1 MIAGTLADTIVALA
15 TPPGGGAL
23 AVVRVSGPGAI
34 AAVGCVFRGHRRLED
49 VAGFEG
55 AHGWIEGREGPVDEV
70 VAWVYRAPRSYTGE
84 NMVEI
89 SCHGG
94 TVSAGRVMETLWAGG
109 ARPAEPGEFT
119 RRAFVNGRI
128 DLAQAEAVAD
138 LIAARGRR
146 AHDQALA
153 NLRGGL
159 SRRVRELAADVR
171 GALARIEAHLDFG
184 DDVPEAPDAKEL
196 AHDLDRAQRELSR
209 LADGYARSRGVREG
223 LVVAITGRP
232 NVGKSSLLNA
242 LAGFDRAIVHEA
254 PGTTR
259 DVVDAMVEW
268 AGVPVRLVDT
278 AGHRGGAGE
287 VEQAGMARSRM
298 EASRADLVLWVVE
311 ATEPPGPEDL
321 AAVAGLDGARVHLIL
336 NKTDLGPIHPAWSE
350 ASAARVRHGTSA
362 LTGEGVGELARA
374 LEAELRG
381 DVVTAPEEE
390 PAWVANERHAHE
402 LNRAAQALERAR
414 RILERGEPV
423 ELAAAD
429 LHRSLESLASITGER
444 AGEDL
449 LNEIFRRFCIGK

>member
-1 MIAGTLADTIVALA
+1 MSAGTSADTIVALA

-23 AVVRVSGPGAI
+23 AVVRVSGPGSI
-34 AAVGCVFRGHRRLED
+34 AAAGRVFRGHRSLED

-70 VAWVYRAPRSYTGE
+70 VAWVYHAPRSYTGE

-94 TVSAGRVMETLWAGG
+94 TVSAGRVIESLWAQG

-119 RRAFVNGRI
+119 RRAFLNGRM

-159 SRRVRELAADVR
+159 SRRVRELAADIR
-171 GALARIEAHLDFG
+171 GTLARIEAHLDFG
-184 DDVPEAPDAKEL
+184 DDVPEAPDAEEL
-196 AHDLDRAQRELSR
+196 ARDLDRTQRELNR
-209 LADGYARSRGVREG
+209 LADSYARSRGARDG

-259 DVVDAMVEW
+259 DVVDAVVEW
-268 AGVPVRLVDT
+268 AGVPVRIVDT
-278 AGHRGGAGE
+278 AGHRGDAGE
-287 VEQAGMARSRM
+287 VERAGMERSRL

-311 ATEPPGPEDL
+311 ATEPPGAEDH
-321 AAVAGLDGARVHLIL
+321 AAVAELDGARVHLVM
-336 NKTDLGPIHPAWSE
+336 NKTDLGPPHSDW
-350 ASAARVRHGTSA
+350 SAAGNVRARHVTSA
-362 LTGEGVGELARA
+362 RTGEGIGDLALA

-381 DVVTAPEEE
+381 DIVTAPEEE

-402 LNRAAQALERAR
+402 LARAARALDRAR
-414 RILERGEPV
+414 QILERGEPV

>member
-1 MIAGTLADTIVALA
+1 MIAGTPADTIVALA

-23 AVVRVSGPGAI
+23 AVVRVSGPGSI
-34 AAVGCVFRGHRRLED
+34 AAVGRVFRGHRRLED

-70 VAWVYRAPRSYTGE
+70 VAWVYRAPRSYTGD

-94 TVSAGRVMETLWAGG
+94 TVSAGRVIEALWAEG

-119 RRAFVNGRI
+119 RRAFVNGRM

-159 SRRVRELAADVR
+159 SRRVGELASDIR

-184 DDVPEAPDAKEL
+184 DDVPEAPDAEEL
-196 AHDLDRAQRELSR
+196 MRDLGRAQGELNR
-209 LADGYARSRGVREG
+209 LADGYARSRGARDG

-259 DVVDAMVEW
+259 DVVDAVVEW
-268 AGVPVRLVDT
+268 AGVPVRIVDT
-278 AGHRGGAGE
+278 AGHRGDAGE
-287 VEQAGMARSRM
+287 VEQVGMERSRA
-298 EASRADLVLWVVE
+298 EASRADLVLWVVD
-311 ATEPPGPEDL
+311 ATEPPGSEDRS
-321 AAVAGLDGARVHLIL
+321 AVAGLDLARVHLVL
-336 NKTDLGPIHPAWSE
+336 NKIDLGPLHPEW
-350 ASAARVRHGTSA
+350 SAAAETRGRHVTSA
-362 LTGEGVGELARA
+362 RTGAGIGDLARA

-381 DVVTAPEEE
+381 DIVTADGGG
-390 PAWVANERHAHE
+390 AG
-402 LNRAAQALERAR
+402 LGGQRAARSRTDPRRGSPGARPTDPGAR
-414 RILERGEPV
+414 RAGGARSRGPSSKPGEPG
-423 ELAAAD
+423 
-429 LHRSLESLASITGER
+429 LHHWRTRRRGSLE
-444 AGEDL
+444 
-449 LNEIFRRFCIGK
+449 

>member
-1 MIAGTLADTIVALA
+1 MNAGTPADTIVALA

-23 AVVRVSGPGAI
+23 AVVRVSGPEAI
-34 AAVGCVFRGHRRLED
+34 AAVGHVFRGHRRLDD

-55 AHGWIEGREGPVDEV
+55 AHGWIEGREGPLDEV
-70 VAWVYRAPRSYTGE
+70 VAWVYRAPRSYTGDD
-84 NMVEI
+84 MVEI

-94 TVSAGRVMETLWAGG
+94 TVSAGRVIEALWAEG

-146 AHDQALA
+146 AHDQALV

-159 SRRVRELAADVR
+159 SRRVRDLASDIR
-171 GALARIEAHLDFG
+171 GALARIDAHLDFG
-184 DDVPEAPDAKEL
+184 DDVPEAPDADVLSRE
-196 AHDLDRAQRELSR
+196 LDRARRELNR
-209 LADGYARSRGVREG
+209 LAEGYPRSRGTRDG

-259 DVVDAMVEW
+259 DVVDAVVEW
-268 AGVPVRLVDT
+268 AGVPVRIVDT
-278 AGHRGGAGE
+278 AGHRGDAGE
-287 VEQAGMARSRM
+287 VEQEGMERSRA

-311 ATEPPGPEDL
+311 ATAPPSPEDL
-321 AAVAGLDGARVHLIL
+321 AAVAGLDGARTHLVL
-336 NKTDLGPIHPAWSE
+336 NKIDLGAADPAWSAVVE
-350 ASAARVRHGTSA
+350 ARARHVISAR
-362 LTGEGVGELARA
+362 TGAGIGELALA

-381 DVVTAPEEE
+381 DILTATEEE
-390 PAWVANERHAHE
+390 PAWVTNERHAHE
-402 LNRAAQALERAR
+402 LALAARALDRAWG
-414 RILERGEPV
+414 ILERGEPV

-429 LHRSLESLASITGER
+429 LHQSLESLASITGEH